1 MTRNDEI
8 GKRLEEYKDS
18 ASTCALDCYSS
29 RSEDFVNACSDL
41 AHLLAENERL
51 EERIADLEAVRCCA
65 ADVWHASSESGSD
78 LHDTDVMD
86 DLAKALNALEVK

>member
-51 EERIADLEAVRCCA
+51 EERVAELEWRVSCCEATLSA
-65 ADVWHASSESGSD
+65 AGTTSCSGR
-78 LHDTDVMD
+78 TW
-86 DLAKALNALEVK
+86 